1 MIYTHNIHPILLT
14 IGPIDL
20 YWYGV
25 MYAASFLLIDH
36 LMKKEA
42 LNNSQYD
49 FSIKFIDHLV
59 LVLILAV
66 IIGGRLGYALF
77 YNFDYY
83 SANPIKV
90 LFIWEGGMS
99 FHGALIGICI
109 GLFTVSNG
117 NNIKFFKLS
126 DFLVIFIPIG
136 LFLGRIGNFINSE
149 LYGDPT
155 NSDWG
160 VIFPTVDMLPRHP
173 SMLYE
178 AALEGIILLI
188 ILYVI
193 KKNKPN
199 TGVLTAVF
207 LIMYAFFRFCVEFVR
222 VPDAHIG
229 YLYSS
234 WLTMGMILCMP
245 MFFAGILIYYYSK
258 KGRI

>member
-83 SANPIKV
+83 SANPLKV

-136 LFLGRIGNFINSE
+136 LF
-149 LYGDPT
+149 
-155 NSDWG
+155 
-160 VIFPTVDMLPRHP
+160 
-173 SMLYE
+173 
-178 AALEGIILLI
+178 
-188 ILYVI
+188 
-193 KKNKPN
+193 
-199 TGVLTAVF
+199 
-207 LIMYAFFRFCVEFVR
+207 
-222 VPDAHIG
+222 
-229 YLYSS
+229 
-234 WLTMGMILCMP
+234 
-245 MFFAGILIYYYSK
+245 
-258 KGRI
+258 